1 MVLLGRLS
9 EKELIDE
16 YQKCDAL
23 LFPSRFEGFG
33 YVALEAMSCG
43 KPVVATDS
51 SSIPEVVEN
60 GVSGLLCPID
70 DIEAFVNAC
79 SQLEENKELCVK
91 TGEEGSLQSVGG
103 KQGIMC
109 QNGGGREK
117 AGCRGILGG

>member
-91 TGEEGSLQSVGG
+91 TGEEGRKRAVEVFSEDEIVGQYIDLYSNLL
-103 KQGIMC
+103 K
-109 QNGGGREK
+109 R
-117 AGCRGILGG
+117 